1 MRLEKLY
8 SPGVLGTD
16 QDPILGAI
24 VEIAC
29 MALRMPIA
37 LVTLLDSDRQWFKAS
52 RGFDGIWSPREQ
64 AFCHYTILN
73 DTPFIV
79 SDTKIDDRFGG
90 NLLVGNHPI
99 RFYAGIPLEIE
110 PGVRLGCLCVLDR
123 TPRELD
129 HDALEILK
137 RLGQCASDRLRQ
149 SGNSRLIELL
159 LRERPDQAMG
169 GFHLINA
176 AHAALSRHAFLLF
189 YQPKFELRTRTR
201 IGFEALLR
209 WRNSDGSVL
218 APASFTEALD
228 DPEFSRRIGSFVLAE
243 AISQAKAWEQT
254 GFDFGHIA
262 INVSSNQFTASV
274 GMLEFADE
282 VLAATRSASLPPSKL
297 HIEVTEGVLLSGR
310 QNQVPRQL
318 AQLRAA
324 GFTVAFDDF
333 GTGFASLIHLK
344 ELQYDQIKIDGSFVR
359 GMINSTVDMAIVK
372 AIVELAQDLGKGVV
386 AESIETEAELAA
398 LIGMGC
404 EYGQGYL
411 LGRPAAPG
419 DVKLQAKIK
428 GKSYDDEAD
437 NASAGDRGASF

>member
-1 MRLEKLY
+1 LANKSPKTEMIRVEKLY
-8 SPGVLGTD
+8 SLGVLGAD
-16 QDPILGAI
+16 KDPILGAI

-37 LVTLLDSDRQWFKAS
+37 LVTLLDADRQWFKAS
-52 RGFDGIWSPREQ
+52 RGLDAIWAPREHS
-64 AFCHYTILN
+64 FCHYTILN

-79 SDTKIDDRFGG
+79 SDTKSDDRFGA
-90 NLLVGNHPI
+90 NPFVVGDDPI

-110 PGVRLGCLCVLDR
+110 PGIRLGCLCVLDR

-149 SGNSRLIELL
+149 SGNSRLIELVS
-159 LRERPDQAMG
+159 RERRDQAKAD
-169 GFHLINA
+169 LINA

-209 WRNSDGSVL
+209 WRKSDGSVL

-228 DPEFSRRIGSFVLAE
+228 DSDFSRRVGSFVLAE
-243 AISQAKAWEQT
+243 AISQAKAWEQA

-262 INVSSNQFTASV
+262 INVSSNQFTGSM
-274 GMLEFADE
+274 GLLEFADE
-282 VLAATRSASLPPSKL
+282 VLAATESASLPPSML

-310 QNQVPRQL
+310 QNPVPRQL
-318 AQLRAA
+318 ARLRAA
-324 GFTVAFDDF
+324 GFTVSFDDF

-359 GMINSTVDMAIVK
+359 GMVSSVVDMAIVK
-372 AIVELAQDLGKGVV
+372 AIVELAQALGKGVV
-386 AESIETEAELAA
+386 AESIETEAELTA

-411 LGRPAAPG
+411 LGRPAAPR
-419 DVKLQAKIK
+419 DVK
-428 GKSYDDEAD
+428 
-437 NASAGDRGASF
+437 